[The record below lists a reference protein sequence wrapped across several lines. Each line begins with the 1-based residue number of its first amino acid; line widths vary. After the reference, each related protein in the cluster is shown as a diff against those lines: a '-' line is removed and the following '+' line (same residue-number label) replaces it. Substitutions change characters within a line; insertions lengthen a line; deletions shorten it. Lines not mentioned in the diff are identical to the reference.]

1 MTTLLR
7 ADWLRLRRRLDVW
20 AILVGI
26 LVIGAIGF
34 LNGYKGDSTD
44 PPLLSEAEVRQQV
57 TQFVDFGGMTQAEID
72 AQIEGMIQSSLAQQE
87 FERVAH
93 EEQQQRD
100 LQKYDVAQAP
110 LTMIGFGIIPLI
122 GLFVVTTLILG
133 DEFRFGTIR
142 ASLLASSDRRRFLA
156 ARLVTV
162 GALLVGVF
170 ASLAIL
176 GVVLALALR
185 AVGAELPPAP
195 ADWVPLDGA
204 AALGT
209 VAAIV
214 LGGAALLAFGVLLS
228 LLTRSGALPLLL
240 VLVWLFAESFIANL
254 PIFLVGQ
261 PLAGVPQLFLTVSVR
276 SLVIQ
281 LAAASHA
288 GAFGS
293 VFPPDAA
300 IDLPLWTV
308 TLIVVAWLGLFI
320 ALADRRLRRMD
331 IVE

>member
-1 MTTLLR
+1 VITLLR
-7 ADWLRLRRRLDVW
+7 ADWIRLHRRLDVW
-20 AILVGI
+20 AILAGI

-57 TQFVDFGGMTQAEID
+57 TEFVDFGGMTQAEID
-72 AQIEGMIQSSLAQQE
+72 AQIEGMVRDGLAQQE
-87 FERVAH
+87 SERLVH

-100 LQKYDVAQAP
+100 LQKYDLAQSP
-110 LTMIGFGIIPLI
+110 LTMIGFGFVPLI
-122 GLFVVTTLILG
+122 ALFVVTTLIVG

-142 ASLLASSDRRRFLA
+142 ASLLAASDRRRFLA
-156 ARLVTV
+156 ARLVTI

-170 ASLAIL
+170 TVLAIL

-185 AVGAELPPAP
+185 VAGAELPPVP

-214 LGGAALLAFGVLLS
+214 LSGAALLASGVLLT
-228 LLTRSGALPLLL
+228 LVTRSGALPLLL
-240 VLVWLFAESFIANL
+240 VPAWLFTESFIANL

-276 SLVIQ
+276 SLVSQ

-288 GAFGS
+288 WAYGS
-293 VFPPDAA
+293 VFPPEAA

-308 TLIVVAWLGLFI
+308 ALIVVAWLGLFVT
-320 ALADRRLRRMD
+320 LADRRLRRMD